1 MVKFM
6 VRRPGFPVELKSRRC
21 SEPIILLK
29 ISDAKIYFRLA
40 IRYELRKSGSH
51 TIDKAQVI
59 ENKRSRLQK
68 LIEMFEHQADS
79 YLLRHKALDNVP
91 IALLTDYSEFD
102 NVDALD
108 DSESQTPP
116 QLLSPISP
124 PAPHFSDD
132 SSIDQIN
139 AEDLSILLPSSLG
152 WQWCIKNN
160 LQGLAEKEA
169 KLRIA
174 QANDA
179 IHSVRL
185 ALGFKSALFHSQV
198 RPANTQRTKTRA
210 WDTIHSIDATAHQH
224 ARNYSM
230 AREAYLQIQEAY
242 PVGPELPQLQ
252 VADLRVGTTI
262 INAAEVGQRNCQ
274 LPWIWSFR
282 STVDE
287 HGTWM
292 HECNLIYI
300 VDLNMLTWFSS

>member
-169 KLRIA
+169 KL
-174 QANDA
+174 
-179 IHSVRL
+179 
-185 ALGFKSALFHSQV
+185 
-198 RPANTQRTKTRA
+198 
-210 WDTIHSIDATAHQH
+210 
-224 ARNYSM
+224 
-230 AREAYLQIQEAY
+230 
-242 PVGPELPQLQ
+242 
-252 VADLRVGTTI
+252 
-262 INAAEVGQRNCQ
+262 
-274 LPWIWSFR
+274 
-282 STVDE
+282 
-287 HGTWM
+287 
-292 HECNLIYI
+292 
-300 VDLNMLTWFSS
+300 